1 MNPFDSEAMTTEDRN
16 PRSQDLDLLSS
27 LEIAR
32 LINSEDHSA
41 AAAVSKALPAIADAI
56 DAIAARLSGEGR
68 LFYIGSGTS
77 GRLGVLDAVEC
88 PPTFGVPAGLIQGVL
103 AGGYA
108 ACHSAVEAA
117 EDDPDRGK
125 EDLRE
130 RGLTSRDAVVGIA
143 ASGTTA
149 YTMGAL
155 KWARSAGALTVS
167 LACDPGAPISRE
179 ADIAIEVD
187 TGPEVLTGSTRMKAG
202 TAQKMVLNM
211 LSTAVMVRLG
221 HVYGNLMI
229 NVQPKNRKLQRRALS
244 ILREVTSASEQQA
257 RAALKESGELKIAAV
272 MLRHGCSA
280 AEARRR
286 LAQAPGLRSALQG
299 E

>member
-1 MNPFDSEAMTTEDRN
+1 MNTEDRN

-27 LEIAR
+27 LDIAR
-32 LINSEDHSA
+32 LINSEDHSIA
-41 AAAVSKALPAIADAI
+41 PAVQKALPAIAHAI
-56 DAIAARLSGEGR
+56 DAIAARLAGGGR

-77 GRLGVLDAVEC
+77 GRLGILDAAEC
-88 PPTFGVPAGLIQGVL
+88 PPTFGVPPDLIQGIL

-108 ACHSAVEAA
+108 ACYSAVEAA
-117 EDDPDRGK
+117 EDDPGRGT

-130 RGLTSRDAVVGIA
+130 GGLKAEDAVVGIA

-149 YTMGAL
+149 YTIGAL
-155 KWARSAGALTVS
+155 RWARSQGALTVS
-167 LACDPGAPISRE
+167 LTCNAGAPISGE
-179 ADIAIEVD
+179 AEIPIEVE

-211 LSTAVMVRLG
+211 LSTGVMVRLG
-221 HVYGNLMI
+221 HVYGNLMV
-229 NVQPKNRKLQRRALS
+229 NVQPKNQKLERRAAAILS
-244 ILREVTSASEQQA
+244 EISSASEEEA
-257 RAALKESGELKIAAV
+257 RTALRRSGEVKVAAV

-286 LAQAPGLRSALQG
+286 LAEAPTLRAALGLR
-299 E
+299 